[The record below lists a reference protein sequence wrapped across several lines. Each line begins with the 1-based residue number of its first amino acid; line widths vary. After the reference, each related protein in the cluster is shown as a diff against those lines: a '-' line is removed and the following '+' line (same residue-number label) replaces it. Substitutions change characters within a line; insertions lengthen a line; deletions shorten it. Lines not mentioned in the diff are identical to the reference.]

1 MVKQQLT
8 LRRFG
13 VVLNWIKEQWEWVV
27 AALVAILAFVLGR
40 RGKQAA
46 KEEVELK
53 EKEIEVIN
61 YASEKEA
68 KKKSEALEKYLRET
82 AKLREEYQKAETSLE
97 KETAQRKLELLEL
110 AKEDPDAIDKILMEE
125 FNIARFK

>member
-1 MVKQQLT
+1 MT
-8 LRRFG
+8 LQRFG
-13 VVLNWIKEQWEWVV
+13 AVLNWIKEQWEWVV
-27 AALVAILAFVLGR
+27 AALVTILAFVLGR
-40 RGKQAA
+40 KGKQAA
-46 KEEVELK
+46 KDEVKLK

-82 AKLREEYQKAETSLE
+82 ARLREQYKSAETSLE
-97 KETAQRKLELLEL
+97 KDTAQRKLELLEL
-110 AKEDPDAIDKILMEE
+110 AKEDPDAIDRILMEE

>member
-1 MVKQQLT
+1 MT
-8 LRRFG
+8 LQRFG

-27 AALVAILAFVLGR
+27 AALVTILAFVLGR
-40 RGKQAA
+40 KGKQAA
-46 KEEVELK
+46 KDEVKLK
-53 EKEIEVIN
+53 EEEIKIIQ
-61 YASEKEA
+61 YAAEKEA

-82 AKLREEYQKAETSLE
+82 ARLREQYKSAETSLE

-110 AKEDPDAIDKILMEE
+110 AKEDPDAIDRILMEE

>member
-1 MVKQQLT
+1 VVKQQLT
-8 LRRFG
+8 LQRFG
-13 VVLNWIKEQWEWVV
+13 AVLNWIKEQWEWVV
-27 AALVAILAFVLGR
+27 AALVAILAFVVGR

-46 KEEVELK
+46 KEEVEIK

-61 YASEKEA
+61 YASEKEE

-82 AKLREEYQKAETSLE
+82 AKLREEYKDAETSLE

>member
-1 MVKQQLT
+1 MILQ
-8 LRRFG
+8 RFG

-27 AALVAILAFVLGR
+27 AALVAILAFVVGR

-82 AKLREEYQKAETSLE
+82 ARLREEYKSAETSLE

>member
-1 MVKQQLT
+1 MT

-27 AALVAILAFVLGR
+27 AALVTILAFVVGR

-46 KEEVELK
+46 KEEVKLK

-82 AKLREEYQKAETSLE
+82 ARLREEYKKAETSLE
-97 KETAQRKLELLEL
+97 KDTAQRKLELLEL
-110 AKEDPDAIDKILMEE
+110 AKEDPDAIDRILMEE

>member
-1 MVKQQLT
+1 M
-8 LRRFG
+8 
-13 VVLNWIKEQWEWVV
+13 VLNWIKEQWEWVT
-27 AALVAILAFVLGR
+27 AALVTILVFAIGR

-46 KEEVELK
+46 KDEVEIK
-53 EKEIEVIN
+53 EKEIDILN
-61 YASEKEA
+61 YASEKES

-82 AKLREEYQKAETSLE
+82 ARLREEYKSAETSLK

-125 FNIARFK
+125 FNIARLK

>member
-1 MVKQQLT
+1 MISP
-8 LRRFG
+8 RFG
-13 VVLNWIKEQWEWVV
+13 AVLKWIKEQWAWVV
-27 AALVAILAFVLGR
+27 AGLVAILAFFVGR

-53 EKEIEVIN
+53 EKEIDIIN

-82 AKLREEYQKAETSLE
+82 ARLREEYKKAETSLE
-97 KETAQRKLELLEL
+97 KDTAQRKLELLEL
-110 AKEDPDAIDKILMEE
+110 AKEDPDAIDRILMEE

>member
-1 MVKQQLT
+1 MT
-8 LRRFG
+8 LQRFG

-27 AALVAILAFVLGR
+27 AALVTILAFVLGR
-40 RGKQAA
+40 KGKQAA
-46 KEEVELK
+46 KDEVKLK
-53 EKEIEVIN
+53 EEEIKIIQ
-61 YASEKEA
+61 YAAEKEA

-82 AKLREEYQKAETSLE
+82 ARLREEYKSAETSLE

-110 AKEDPDAIDKILMEE
+110 AKEDPDAIDRILMEE

>member
-1 MVKQQLT
+1 M
-8 LRRFG
+8 G
-13 VVLNWIKEQWEWVV
+13 VGGCRIGNH
-27 AALVAILAFVLGR
+27 LAFVLGR
-40 RGKQAA
+40 KGKQAA

-82 AKLREEYQKAETSLE
+82 ARLREEYKSAETSL
-97 KETAQRKLELLEL
+97 KKKLLN
-110 AKEDPDAIDKILMEE
+110 A
-125 FNIARFK
+125 NWNY

>member
-1 MVKQQLT
+1 MT

-27 AALVAILAFVLGR
+27 AALVTILAFVLGR
-40 RGKQAA
+40 KGKHAA
-46 KEEVELK
+46 KDEVKLK
-53 EKEIEVIN
+53 EEEIKIIQ
-61 YASEKEA
+61 YAAEKEA

-82 AKLREEYQKAETSLE
+82 ARLREQYKSAETSLE

>member
-1 MVKQQLT
+1 MVKTSYLY
-8 LRRFG
+8 RD
-13 VVLNWIKEQWEWVV
+13 VVDV
-27 AALVAILAFVLGR
+27 
-40 RGKQAA
+40 
-46 KEEVELK
+46 VELD
-53 EKEIEVIN
+53 EPVPAIRDEE
-61 YASEKEA
+61 EKEA

-82 AKLREEYQKAETSLE
+82 ARLREEYKKAETSLE

>member
-1 MVKQQLT
+1 MIWL
-8 LRRFG
+8 
-13 VVLNWIKEQWEWVV
+13 KEKWEWVV
-27 AALVAILAFVLGR
+27 AALVAILAFALGR

-53 EKEIEVIN
+53 NKEIEIIQE
-61 YASEKEA
+61 ASAVEDKR
-68 KKKSEALEKYLRET
+68 KQVALERYLRET
-82 AKLREEYQKAETSLE
+82 ARLREEYKKAETSLE
-97 KETAQRKLELLEL
+97 KDTAQRKLELLEL

>member
-1 MVKQQLT
+1 MHNI
-8 LRRFG
+8 F
-13 VVLNWIKEQWEWVV
+13 NWIKEQWEWVV
-27 AALVAILAFVLGR
+27 AVLVAILAFVVGR

-61 YASEKEA
+61 EA
-68 KKKSEALEKYLRET
+68 TEIENKKKELALEKYLRET
-82 AKLREEYQKAETSLE
+82 VKLREEYKDAETSLE

>member
-1 MVKQQLT
+1 MT

-27 AALVAILAFVLGR
+27 AGLVTILAFVLGR
-40 RGKQAA
+40 KGKQAA
-46 KEEVELK
+46 KDEVKLK
-53 EKEIEVIN
+53 EEEIKIIQ
-61 YASEKEA
+61 YAAEKEA

-82 AKLREEYQKAETSLE
+82 ARLREQYKSAETSLE

-110 AKEDPDAIDKILMEE
+110 AKEDPDAIDRILMEE

>member
-1 MVKQQLT
+1 MT
-8 LRRFG
+8 LQRFG

-27 AALVAILAFVLGR
+27 AALVTILAFVIGR

-46 KEEVELK
+46 KDEVELK
-53 EKEIEVIN
+53 EKEIEVVN

-82 AKLREEYQKAETSLE
+82 ARLREEYKSAETSLK

-125 FNIARFK
+125 FNIARLK

>member
-1 MVKQQLT
+1 MT
-8 LRRFG
+8 LQRFG

-27 AALVAILAFVLGR
+27 AALVTILAFAIGR

-46 KEEVELK
+46 KDEVELK
-53 EKEIEVIN
+53 EKEIKTIQ
-61 YASEKEA
+61 YAAEKEA

-82 AKLREEYQKAETSLE
+82 ARLREEYKSAETFLK

-125 FNIARFK
+125 FNIARLK

>member
-1 MVKQQLT
+1 MT

-27 AALVAILAFVLGR
+27 AALVTILAFVLGR
-40 RGKQAA
+40 KGKQAA
-46 KEEVELK
+46 KDEVKLK
-53 EKEIEVIN
+53 EEEIKIIQ
-61 YASEKEA
+61 YAAEKEA

-82 AKLREEYQKAETSLE
+82 ARLREEYKSAETSLE

-110 AKEDPDAIDKILMEE
+110 AKEDPDAIDRILMEE

>member
-1 MVKQQLT
+1 LI

-27 AALVAILAFVLGR
+27 AGLVTILAFVIGR
-40 RGKQAA
+40 KGKQAA
-46 KEEVELK
+46 KDEVELK
-53 EKEIEVIN
+53 EKEIEVVN

-82 AKLREEYQKAETSLE
+82 ARLREEYKSAETSLK

-125 FNIARFK
+125 FNIARLK

>member
-1 MVKQQLT
+1 M
-8 LRRFG
+8 
-13 VVLNWIKEQWEWVV
+13 LNWIKEQWEWVV
-27 AALVAILAFVLGR
+27 AGLVTILAFVLGR
-40 RGKQAA
+40 KGKQAA
-46 KEEVELK
+46 KDEVKLK
-53 EKEIEVIN
+53 EREIEVIN

-82 AKLREEYQKAETSLE
+82 ARLREQYKSAETSLE
-97 KETAQRKLELLEL
+97 KDTAQRKLELLEL

>member
-1 MVKQQLT
+1 MT
-8 LRRFG
+8 LQRFG
-13 VVLNWIKEQWEWVV
+13 AVLNWIKEQWEWVV
-27 AALVAILAFVLGR
+27 AALVAILAFVVGR

-46 KEEVELK
+46 KEEVKLK

-82 AKLREEYQKAETSLE
+82 AKLREEYKNAETSLE

>member
-1 MVKQQLT
+1 MT

-27 AALVAILAFVLGR
+27 AALVAILAFVVGR

-46 KEEVELK
+46 KEEVKLK
-53 EKEIEVIN
+53 EKEIEVID

-82 AKLREEYQKAETSLE
+82 AKLREEYKKAETSLE

>member
-1 MVKQQLT
+1 MT
-8 LRRFG
+8 LQRFG
-13 VVLNWIKEQWEWVV
+13 AVLSWIKEQWEWVV
-27 AALVAILAFVLGR
+27 AALVTILAFVVGR

-82 AKLREEYQKAETSLE
+82 AKLREEYKSAETSLE

>member
-1 MVKQQLT
+1 MT
-8 LRRFG
+8 LQRFG
-13 VVLNWIKEQWEWVV
+13 AVLNWIKEQWEWVV
-27 AALVAILAFVLGR
+27 AALVAILAFVVGR

-61 YASEKEA
+61 YASGKEA

-82 AKLREEYQKAETSLE
+82 AKLREEYKDAETSLE

>member
-1 MVKQQLT
+1 MT
-8 LRRFG
+8 LQRFG

-27 AALVAILAFVLGR
+27 AALVTILAFVLGR
-40 RGKQAA
+40 KGKQAA

-68 KKKSEALEKYLRET
+68 KKKSEALEKSLRET
-82 AKLREEYQKAETSLE
+82 ARLREEYKSAETSLE
-97 KETAQRKLELLEL
+97 KDTAQRKLELLAL
-110 AKEDPDAIDKILMEE
+110 AKEDPDAIDRILMEE

>member
-1 MVKQQLT
+1 
-8 LRRFG
+8 
-13 VVLNWIKEQWEWVV
+13 VLNWIKEQWEWVV
-27 AALVAILAFVLGR
+27 AGLVTILAFVIGR
-40 RGKQAA
+40 KGKQAA
-46 KEEVELK
+46 KDEVELK
-53 EKEIEVIN
+53 EKEIEVVN

-82 AKLREEYQKAETSLE
+82 ARLREEYKSAETSLK

-125 FNIARFK
+125 FNIARLK

>member
-1 MVKQQLT
+1 M
-8 LRRFG
+8 
-13 VVLNWIKEQWEWVV
+13 VLNWIKEQWEWVV
-27 AALVAILAFVLGR
+27 AALVTILAFVLGR
-40 RGKQAA
+40 KGKQAA
-46 KEEVELK
+46 KDEVKLK
-53 EKEIEVIN
+53 EEEIKIIQ
-61 YASEKEA
+61 YAAEKEA

-82 AKLREEYQKAETSLE
+82 ARLREEYKSAETSLE

>member
-8 LRRFG
+8 LQRFG
-13 VVLNWIKEQWEWVV
+13 AVLNWIKEQWEWVV
-27 AALVAILAFVLGR
+27 AALVAILAFVVGR

-53 EKEIEVIN
+53 EKEIEIIN

-82 AKLREEYQKAETSLE
+82 AKLREEYKDAETSLE